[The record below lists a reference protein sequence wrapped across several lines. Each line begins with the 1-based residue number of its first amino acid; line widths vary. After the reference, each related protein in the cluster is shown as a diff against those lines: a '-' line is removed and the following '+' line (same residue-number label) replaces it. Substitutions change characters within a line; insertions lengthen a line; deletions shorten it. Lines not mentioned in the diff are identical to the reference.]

1 MVINLPDAGISLDQ
15 LEAVFRRLANED
27 DVFSEAFIRGALIYV
42 QPRDA
47 QLPSETPTLS
57 NAVEKYL
64 EENSAQLLFADPS
77 AGLPTLPEGPY
88 FITEN
93 QFHQAWRLYED
104 SLEAFVSSS
113 VPAARGKYA

>member
-1 MVINLPDAGISLDQ
+1 MVINLPDSDISLDQ
-15 LEAVFRRLANED
+15 LEAVFRRFAIED
-27 DVFSEAFIRGALIYV
+27 DVFSEGFIHGALIYV

-47 QLPSETPTLS
+47 QLPPATPTLS
-57 NAVEKYL
+57 HAVDNYL

-77 AGLPTLPEGPY
+77 AGLPTLSEGPY

-104 SLEAFVSSS
+104 NLEAFVSSS
-113 VPAARGKYA
+113 VPAARGNYA